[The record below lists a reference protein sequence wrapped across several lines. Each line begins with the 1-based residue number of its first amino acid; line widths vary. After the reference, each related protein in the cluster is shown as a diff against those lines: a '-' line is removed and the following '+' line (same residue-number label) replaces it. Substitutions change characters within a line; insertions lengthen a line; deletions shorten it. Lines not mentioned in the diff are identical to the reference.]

1 MQYMLS
7 TLCYLVVNDIS
18 FKTVEF
24 TLKFTSFKYAR
35 VTYYLH
41 RQITMFQE
49 VNNESQIPNGKNKP
63 GSDGSKYGRMDLADF
78 VTEVD
83 RFSTLIEPIALVVY
97 FIEDIR
103 R

>member
-1 MQYMLS
+1 
-7 TLCYLVVNDIS
+7 
-18 FKTVEF
+18 
-24 TLKFTSFKYAR
+24 
-35 VTYYLH
+35 
-41 RQITMFQE
+41 MFQE
-49 VNNESQIPNGKNKP
+49 VNNESQIPNGKNKH

-83 RFSTLIEPIALVVY
+83 RFSTLIEPIALVLY

>member
-1 MQYMLS
+1 
-7 TLCYLVVNDIS
+7 
-18 FKTVEF
+18 
-24 TLKFTSFKYAR
+24 
-35 VTYYLH
+35 
-41 RQITMFQE
+41 MFQE
-49 VNNESQIPNGKNKP
+49 VNNESQIPNGKNKHS
-63 GSDGSKYGRMDLADF
+63 SDGSKYGRMDLADF

>member
-1 MQYMLS
+1 
-7 TLCYLVVNDIS
+7 
-18 FKTVEF
+18 
-24 TLKFTSFKYAR
+24 
-35 VTYYLH
+35 
-41 RQITMFQE
+41 MFQE
-49 VNNESQIPNGKNKP
+49 VNNESQIPNGKSKP
-63 GSDGSKYGRMDLADF
+63 ASDGSKYGRMDLADF

>member
-1 MQYMLS
+1 M
-7 TLCYLVVNDIS
+7 IW
-18 FKTVEF
+18 F
-24 TLKFTSFKYAR
+24 TYR
-35 VTYYLH
+35 H
-41 RQITMFQE
+41 ITMFQE

-83 RFSTLIEPIALVVY
+83 KFSTLIEPIALVVY